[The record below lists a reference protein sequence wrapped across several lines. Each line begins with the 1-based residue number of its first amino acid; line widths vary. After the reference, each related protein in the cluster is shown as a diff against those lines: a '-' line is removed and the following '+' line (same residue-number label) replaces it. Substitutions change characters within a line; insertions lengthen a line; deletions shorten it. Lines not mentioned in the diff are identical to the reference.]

1 MLPAVRHFVSHLLW
15 VFAIIWGT
23 RIVLQFPAVFYEK
36 AVRLPPNKEY
46 IKPCQREALFLH
58 PGMIEEV
65 RILHRH
71 GDFWVQLDLQGHDD
85 VEWFVLCDLATGKI
99 IREQKLVDD
108 AL

>member
-1 MLPAVRHFVSHLLW
+1 MEFVRGLVILAALLQ
-15 VFAIIWGT
+15 VASADANDT
-23 RIVLQFPAVFYEK
+23 DY
-36 AVRLPPNKEY
+36 RLPPNKEY